1 MGSIINPYT
10 IIVQII
16 FFLVGLLMFF
26 DAVFIYHK
34 NRHPATTFCVAVL
47 GGAISIIMTF
57 TGNAATYLVLVFLIT
72 AIIYI
77 YVSLVRRGV
86 IKRKGWED
94 HSM

>member
-34 NRHPATTFCVAVL
+34 NRHPATTFCVAVM
-47 GGAISIIMTF
+47 GGLVSIIMTI
-57 TGNAATYLVLVFLIT
+57 TGNANLYLVLVFLIT
-72 AIIYI
+72 ALIYI
-77 YVSLVRRGV
+77 YVSLTRRG
-86 IKRKGWED
+86 IISRRGLSD
-94 HSM
+94 

>member
-34 NRHPATTFCVAVL
+34 NRHPATTLCMAVL
-47 GGAISIIMTF
+47 GGLISITMTF
-57 TGNAATYLVLVFLIT
+57 TGNASLYLVLVFLIT
-72 AIIYI
+72 TLIYI

-86 IKRKGWED
+86 ISRRRDWHD
-94 HSM
+94 